1 MTKEEVIKR
10 LRFDLEIGAFK
21 SAFNDNTYY
30 FDIYNQPTKLNI
42 FLELL
47 ALTGLKFDNI
57 MNVEIVQGIVVDM
70 DDKDFGYW
78 GDSLN
83 YVSTTPSF
91 SKLLNEI
98 PKYVYEYLDSK
109 GVNYND

>member
-1 MTKEEVIKR
+1 MIIEEVIKR
-10 LRFDLEIGAFK
+10 LRFDLEIGVFK
-21 SAFNDNTYY
+21 SAFNDKTYY

-47 ALTGLKFDNI
+47 TLTGLKFDNI
-57 MNVEIVQGIVVDM
+57 MSVDIVQGIVVNM
-70 DDKDFGYW
+70 DNKEFGYW

-91 SKLLNEI
+91 SERLNEI